1 MVVTLVPTSREHC
14 MQYILSYFLMME
26 PLQCLHMFE
35 FLFVMVVAIRAKPVF
50 TAASSRRQ
58 KDVIVGLSHT
68 LF

>member
-1 MVVTLVPTSREHC
+1 
-14 MQYILSYFLMME
+14 ME